1 MIPYWKLLTFWKPNE
16 LHAEQT
22 SGRLGLAHVQDCKTA
37 LGQKRRFDNRP
48 VTSGLPPTSDIAD
61 SASHVGFV
69 PS

>member
-1 MIPYWKLLTFWKPNE
+1 MSP
-16 LHAEQT
+16 
-22 SGRLGLAHVQDCKTA
+22 

-69 PS
+69 PTTDMAQAFRPTKQSANTASRNVRDSHSEPI